1 MLIVTGSAKVDPA
14 AVPQLK
20 VAAAEMMAATRAEPG
35 CEFYSLAIEDEA
47 AGLMTIAERWSDEA
61 SLRAH
66 AKTPHMA
73 AFNKAIG
80 PSVRGMDLKI
90 YEGDREVSLR

>member
-1 MLIVTGSAKVDPA
+1 MLIITGSAKVDPA

-20 VAAAEMMAATRAEPG
+20 VAAAAMMAATRAEAG

-47 AGLMTIAERWSDEA
+47 GGVMTIAERWADEA

-66 AKTPHMA
+66 MKAPHMA
-73 AFNKAIG
+73 EFNKVVGPAI
-80 PSVRGMDLKI
+80 RGMDLKV
-90 YEGDREVSLR
+90 YEAGREVSLR

>member
-1 MLIVTGSAKVDPA
+1 MLIVTGSAKVDPG

-20 VAAAEMMAATRAEPG
+20 IAAADMMAATRAEAG

-47 AGLMTIAERWSDEA
+47 AGVMTIAERWADEA

-66 AKTPHMA
+66 MATPHMA
-73 AFNKAIG
+73 TFNKVIG
-80 PSVRGMDLKI
+80 PSVRSMELKI
-90 YEGDREVSLR
+90 HASDREVSLR